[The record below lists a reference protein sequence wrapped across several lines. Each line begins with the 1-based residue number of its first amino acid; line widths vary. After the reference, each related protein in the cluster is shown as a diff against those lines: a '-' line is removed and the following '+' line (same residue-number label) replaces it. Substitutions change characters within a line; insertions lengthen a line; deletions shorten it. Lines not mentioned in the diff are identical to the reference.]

1 MPPRRRAAAW
11 KKWGQRFNMIERCH
25 SVGQPEKQ
33 TIVTPKARCLS
44 MGVIVGNNGAP
55 GLIWLHRDQ
64 PVGARQVFTTGLK
77 AILSEGKRTQLIPLG
92 LPQKL
97 GIDAW
102 LDGRT
107 KVQFVTTKAE
117 GRLTS
122 IIGISNDPKFSR
134 GRRDTKTPD
143 EAKRALQRKEVVPRH
158 ESTAKPFGLIFNT
171 SLQDL
176 FIPGARSKRPHNSNC
191 IHSPTLQDNTGAD
204 KWGILRTAA
213 RHMVWEPSCGKTEDE
228 VAHQIDIRL
237 AKQQDYCCNEFEVA
251 AMGNLVG

>member
-1 MPPRRRAAAW
+1 
-11 KKWGQRFNMIERCH
+11 MIERCH

-64 PVGARQVFTTGLK
+64 PVGVRQVFATCLK
-77 AILSEGKRTQLIPLG
+77 AILSEGKAQLIPLG

-143 EAKRALQRKEVVPRH
+143 EAKRALQRKRSSQDMRALQNPLASSSTPALRSLHPRGSVEATPQQQLH
-158 ESTAKPFGLIFNT
+158 PF
-171 SLQDL
+171 
-176 FIPGARSKRPHNSNC
+176 
-191 IHSPTLQDNTGAD
+191 
-204 KWGILRTAA
+204 
-213 RHMVWEPSCGKTEDE
+213 
-228 VAHQIDIRL
+228 AHL
-237 AKQQDYCCNEFEVA
+237 AGQHWC
-251 AMGNLVG
+251 